1 MLPQNFRLGYACIN
15 TLLREQK
22 PPVFTSRT
30 LRLDTLKTKGLEYV
44 KELAVQNVKDLLT
57 ILKWNKQNDI
67 YFMRLSSEMFSFASH
82 LEHGYSLDFAD
93 TLLKEVGIYANENG
107 MRLTFHPGQYDV
119 LSSPSET
126 VILNTISDLNMHCD
140 ILDRMGMGKDSVMII
155 HGGGVYN
162 DKEAS
167 LKRLKE
173 NILRLPEKTRN
184 RLVLE
189 NCEMSYCLED
199 LLPISEELSIP
210 IVIDTHHNAIYPS
223 SQPIEFYYERVF
235 KVWFDRGIK
244 PKVHVSN
251 SVPGIL
257 ETDNKTMRRK
267 HSDYIQ
273 FLHKPLYLIKFPI
286 DIMLECKMKEKAL
299 LKLRTDASK
308 QIGLRNVFLRKIE
321 NKKNIKDNV
330 KSKQKNMEQLTKSIS
345 SLNTDY
351 SEYEELKDNVNLK
364 LAGYTELKL
373 TRERYQRYL
382 EGITIWDIDELNID
396 AWYIRDLIRIFVKE
410 TKVIIKSQEFLI
422 KYLKMMKKID
432 RELKKVVDLIHEN
445 DDDITIIGD
454 VEMEID

>member
-1 MLPQNFRLGYACIN
+1 MKSNKIMLPQNFRLGYACIN
-15 TLLREQK
+15 MHLREQK

-30 LRLDTLKTKGLEYV
+30 LRLDTLKTKGLDYV

-57 ILKWNKQNDI
+57 ILKWNKENDI

-82 LEHGYSLDFAD
+82 LEHCYSLDFAD
-93 TLLKEVGIYANENG
+93 SLLKEVGKYANENG
-107 MRLTFHPGQYDV
+107 MRLTFHPGQYDI

-162 DKEAS
+162 DKEGS
-167 LKRLKE
+167 LKRLKQ
-173 NILRLPEKTRN
+173 NIMRLPEKTRN

-210 IVIDTHHNAIYPS
+210 IVIDTHHNSIYPS
-223 SQPIEFYYERVF
+223 SQPVEFYFDRVF

-299 LKLRTDASK
+299 LELRLKDA
-308 QIGLRNVFLRKIE
+308 QARGLTTFFLRKIE
-321 NKKNIKDNV
+321 NKKISRINENN
-330 KSKQKNMEQLTKSIS
+330 QKMEQLTESIN

-351 SEYEELKDNVNLK
+351 SEYDELKDNVNLK
-364 LAGYTELKL
+364 LAGYQELKL

-382 EGITIWDIDELNID
+382 EHITIWDIDELNIH
-396 AWYIRDLIRIFVKE
+396 AWYLRDLIVIFVKE
-410 TKVIIKSQEFLI
+410 TKLIIKSEEFLI

-432 RELKKVVDLIHEN
+432 RELKKVVDIIHEN
-445 DDDITIIGD
+445 DG
-454 VEMEID
+454 EMEID

>member
-1 MLPQNFRLGYACIN
+1 MILPDNFRLGYACIN

-30 LRLDTLKTKGLEYV
+30 LRLATLRTKGLDYV

-57 ILKWNKQNDI
+57 ILKWNKENDI

-82 LEHGYSLDFAD
+82 LEHGYSLDFAND
-93 TLLKEVGIYANENG
+93 LLKEIGDYANKNG
-107 MRLTFHPGQYDV
+107 MRLTMHPGQYDV
-119 LSSPSET
+119 LSSPSES

-173 NILRLPEKTRN
+173 NILKLPEKTRN

-210 IVIDTHHNAIYPS
+210 IVVDLHHNAIYPS
-223 SQPIEFYYERVF
+223 SQPVEFYFDRVF
-235 KVWFDRGIK
+235 KVWNDRCIK

-299 LKLRTDASK
+299 LELRSK
-308 QIGLRNVFLRKIE
+308 EALRLKTFFLRKIE
-321 NKKNIKDNV
+321 NKKFLRINEDQDQN
-330 KSKQKNMEQLTKSIS
+330 QNQNMEQLTKSIN
-345 SLNTDY
+345 SLNTEY
-351 SEYEELKDNVNLK
+351 SEYTELKDNVNLK

-382 EGITIWDIDELNID
+382 EHITIWDIDELNID
-396 AWYIRDLIRIFVKE
+396 AWYIRDLIVIFVKE
-410 TKVIIKSQEFLI
+410 TICIKKDKTFLI
-422 KYLKMMKKID
+422 KYLKMMKRID
-432 RELKKVVDLIHEN
+432 RELKTKV
-445 DDDITIIGD
+445 DIFL
-454 VEMEID
+454 

>member
-1 MLPQNFRLGYACIN
+1 MKSNKITLPQNFRLGYACIN
-15 TLLREQK
+15 MHLREQK

-30 LRLDTLKTKGLEYV
+30 LRLDTLKTKGLDYV
-44 KELAVQNVKDLLT
+44 KELAIQNIKDLLI

-93 TLLKEVGIYANENG
+93 SLLKEIGKYANENG
-107 MRLTFHPGQYDV
+107 MRLSTHPGQYDV
-119 LSSPSET
+119 LSSPNET
-126 VILNTISDLNMHCD
+126 VIQNTISDLNMHCD
-140 ILDRMGMGKDSVMII
+140 ILDRMNQGKDSVIII

-162 DKEAS
+162 DKEGS

-173 NILRLPEKTRN
+173 NILRLPENTRN

-199 LLPISEELSIP
+199 LLPISEELKIP

-223 SQPIEFYYERVF
+223 SQPVEFYFDRVF

-251 SVPGIL
+251 SVPGVK

-299 LKLRTDASK
+299 IQLRRKGA
-308 QIGLRNVFLRKIE
+308 QALGLREFF
-321 NKKNIKDNV
+321 KKN
-330 KSKQKNMEQLTKSIS
+330 
-345 SLNTDY
+345 
-351 SEYEELKDNVNLK
+351 
-364 LAGYTELKL
+364 
-373 TRERYQRYL
+373 
-382 EGITIWDIDELNID
+382 
-396 AWYIRDLIRIFVKE
+396 
-410 TKVIIKSQEFLI
+410 
-422 KYLKMMKKID
+422 
-432 RELKKVVDLIHEN
+432 
-445 DDDITIIGD
+445 
-454 VEMEID
+454 

>member
-1 MLPQNFRLGYACIN
+1 MKSNKITLPQNFRLGYACIN
-15 TLLREQK
+15 MHLREQK

-30 LRLDTLKTKGLEYV
+30 LRLATLKTKGLDYV

-57 ILKWNKQNDI
+57 ILKWNKDNDI

-93 TLLKEVGIYANENG
+93 SLLKEVGKYANENG
-107 MRLTFHPGQYDV
+107 MRLSTHPGQYNV
-119 LSSPSET
+119 LSSPNET
-126 VILNTISDLNMHCD
+126 VIQNTISDLNMHCD
-140 ILDRMGMGKDSVMII
+140 ILDRMNQGKDSVIII

-162 DKEAS
+162 DKKSS

-199 LLPISEELSIP
+199 LLPISEELKVP
-210 IVIDTHHNAIYPS
+210 IVIDYHHNAIYPS
-223 SQPIEFYYERVF
+223 SQPIEFYFDRVF
-235 KVWFDRGIK
+235 KVWNDRCIK

-286 DIMLECKMKEKAL
+286 DIMLECKMKERAL
-299 LKLRTDASK
+299 LKLRKDASK
-308 QIGLRNVFLRKIE
+308 QIELTTFFLRKIE
-321 NKKNIKDNV
+321 NKKILRINENN
-330 KSKQKNMEQLTKSIS
+330 QKMEQLTESINL
-345 SLNTDY
+345 LNTDY
-351 SEYEELKDNVNLK
+351 SEYDELKDNVNLK

-382 EGITIWDIDELNID
+382 EHITIWEIDELNID
-396 AWYIRDLIRIFVKE
+396 AWYLRDLIVIFVKE
-410 TKVIIKSQEFLI
+410 TKVIIKSEEFLI

-432 RELKKVVDLIHEN
+432 RELKKVVDIIHEN
-445 DDDITIIGD
+445 DD
-454 VEMEID
+454 EMEID

>member
-15 TLLREQK
+15 TQLREQK

-30 LRLDTLKTKGLEYV
+30 LRLATFKSKGLDYV
-44 KELAVQNVKDLLT
+44 KELAIQNVKDLLT
-57 ILKWNKQNDI
+57 ILKWNKDNDI

-82 LEHGYSLDFAD
+82 LEYGYSLDFAD
-93 TLLKEVGIYANENG
+93 TLLKEVGNYANENC

-155 HGGGVYN
+155 HCGGIYG
-162 DKEAS
+162 DKEEA
-167 LKRLKE
+167 LKRLKK
-173 NILRLPEKTRN
+173 NILRLPENTRN

-189 NCEMSYCLED
+189 NCEMSYCVED
-199 LLPISEELSIP
+199 ILPISEKLGIP
-210 IVIDTHHNAIYPS
+210 IVVDTHHNAIYPS
-223 SQPIEFYYERVF
+223 SQPVEFYFDRVF

-299 LKLRTDASK
+299 LKLRKDASK
-308 QIGLRNVFLRKIE
+308 QIGLREFFTNTMSVKKIE
-321 NKKNIKDNV
+321 K
-330 KSKQKNMEQLTKSIS
+330 
-345 SLNTDY
+345 
-351 SEYEELKDNVNLK
+351 
-364 LAGYTELKL
+364 
-373 TRERYQRYL
+373 
-382 EGITIWDIDELNID
+382 
-396 AWYIRDLIRIFVKE
+396 
-410 TKVIIKSQEFLI
+410 
-422 KYLKMMKKID
+422 
-432 RELKKVVDLIHEN
+432 
-445 DDDITIIGD
+445 
-454 VEMEID
+454 